1 VVASVQPPVG
11 SALVNICNVTDR
23 VTLDVIGHMSYG
35 RDFGAVDHK

>member
-1 VVASVQPPVG
+1 VPAG

-23 VTLDVIGHMSYG
+23 ITLDVIGHMSYG